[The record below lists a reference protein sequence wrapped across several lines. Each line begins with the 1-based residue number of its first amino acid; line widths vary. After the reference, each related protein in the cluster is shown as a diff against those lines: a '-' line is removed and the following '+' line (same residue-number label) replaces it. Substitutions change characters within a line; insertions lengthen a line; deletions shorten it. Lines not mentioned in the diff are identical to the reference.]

1 MNANILKLL
10 VVDKMHEHAQ
20 EAEPTRAT
28 EQVPVHVH
36 VPAQVPAQV
45 PVQDQ
50 AAKPARSVSA
60 VIPKLLEVIPETETA
75 LISAIKKYE
84 GGLWNKAPE
93 LLSSGDYW
101 IPLGRI
107 LGEHVQSLD
116 EPWQQQ
122 LQNIYNDTA

>member
-1 MNANILKLL
+1 
-10 VVDKMHEHAQ
+10 MHEHAQ

-28 EQVPVHVH
+28 EQP
-36 VPAQVPAQV
+36 QM

-50 AAKPARSVSA
+50 AQMPVQDQATKPARSVSA

-75 LISAIKKYE
+75 LITDINRFNS
-84 GGLWNKAPE
+84 GLWNKALE
-93 LLSSGDYW
+93 LRMSGDYW

-107 LGEHVQSLD
+107 LGTHVQSFD

-122 LQNIYNDTA
+122 LLNIYNDTA

>member
-28 EQVPVHVH
+28 STEQAQM
-36 VPAQVPAQV
+36 PA
-45 PVQDQ
+45 QDQ
-50 AAKPARSVSA
+50 ATKPARSVSD

-75 LISAIKKYE
+75 LIKTIKKFE
-84 GGLWNKAPE
+84 SGLWNQAPE
-93 LLSSGDYW
+93 LLRAGNYW

-107 LGEHVQSLD
+107 LETHVQSLD

-122 LQNIYNDTA
+122 LQKIYNDTA

>member
-10 VVDKMHEHAQ
+10 VVDKMHEHTQ

-28 EQVPVHVH
+28 EQ
-36 VPAQVPAQV
+36 AQMPAQV

-50 AAKPARSVSA
+50 ETKPARSVSA

-75 LISAIKKYE
+75 LIKTIKKFE
-84 GGLWNKAPE
+84 SGLWNQALE
-93 LLSSGDYW
+93 LRMSGDYW

-107 LGEHVQSLD
+107 LETHVQSFD

-122 LQNIYNDTA
+122 LLNIYNDTA